1 MSAFP
6 MTVQKVYLE
15 HQGGTKFYALTI
27 IFTNED
33 KALFLRRWGRKG
45 VFGDMIVEE
54 HKSHKAGVAAYEK
67 LLREKTSGRKGYE
80 VKNEG
85 QDDVHDGVDE
95 LKRVVGLAQWAKL
108 SASNLKHLDASI
120 DTTGVREPDP
130 PRFDENGDFL
140 GDAPARKL
148 EITEE
153 MVEADKRA
161 RMESAYKSNPKF
173 GMF

>member
-1 MSAFP
+1 MSAYP

-15 HQGGTKFYALTI
+15 HVGGTKFYALTL
-27 IFTNED
+27 IFNSND
-33 KALFLRRWGRKG
+33 KALFIRRWGRKG

-54 HKSHKAGVAAYEK
+54 HNTHKAGVAAYEK
-67 LLREKTSGRKGYE
+67 LLREKSSGRKGYE
-80 VKNEG
+80 VKSEG

-95 LKRVVGLAQWAKL
+95 LRRVVGLAQWAKL
-108 SASNLKHLDASI
+108 SPKALKHIDPAI

-130 PRFDENGDFL
+130 PRFDENGDYL
-140 GDAPARKL
+140 GEAPVRKV

-161 RMESAYKSNPKF
+161 RMESAYSSNPKF

>member
-1 MSAFP
+1 MSAYP

-15 HQGGTKFYALTI
+15 HQGGTKFYALTVV
-27 IFTNED
+27 FTNED
-33 KALFLRRWGRKG
+33 KALFIRRWGRKG
-45 VFGDMIVEE
+45 VFGDMLVEE
-54 HKSHKAGVAAYEK
+54 HNSHKAGVAAYEK

-80 VKNEG
+80 AKNES
-85 QDDVHDGVDE
+85 QDDVLLAAD
-95 LKRVVGLAQWAKL
+95 LQRVVGLAQWAKL

-140 GDAPARKL
+140 GDAPVRKL

-153 MVEADKRA
+153 MIEADKRSKL
-161 RMESAYKSNPKF
+161 ESAYKSNPKF